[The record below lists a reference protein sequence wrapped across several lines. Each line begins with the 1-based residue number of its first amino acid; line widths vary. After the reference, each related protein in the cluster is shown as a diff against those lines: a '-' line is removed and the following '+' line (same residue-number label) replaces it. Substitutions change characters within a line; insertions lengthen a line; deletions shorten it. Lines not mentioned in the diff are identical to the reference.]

1 MIVQV
6 CYIYAELM
14 ALFAGAMAVMFQLM
28 SPAVFALGRD
38 GYCG

>member
-14 ALFAGAMAVMFQLM
+14 ALFAGATAVIFQLM
-28 SPAVFALGRD
+28 SPAVLTLGRD